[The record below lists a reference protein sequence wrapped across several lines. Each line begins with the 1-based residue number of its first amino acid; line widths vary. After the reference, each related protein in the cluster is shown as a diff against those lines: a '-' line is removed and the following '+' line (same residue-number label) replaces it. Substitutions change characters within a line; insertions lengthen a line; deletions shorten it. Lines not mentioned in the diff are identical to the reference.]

1 MVYSPLRYSPFKR
14 YPNNPIIRREDI
26 PYICNTVFNAA
37 ACKFNGEYLLL
48 LRVED
53 LYGKSHLT
61 LARSTNGI
69 KFKICEKPWIISST
83 DPKFEPYERFGIE
96 DPRITPIDGKYF
108 ITYSAYGPY
117 GVRIGIGVTE
127 DFKKFD
133 RICLA
138 TEVDNKDGVLFP
150 EKIKGKYVMITRPS
164 GGILKRGDMWISF
177 SPDLIHWGE
186 AKVLMFFS
194 PGMWGTQK
202 VGASVPPIK
211 TDDGWLVIFHGVKNT
226 GFGSIYRVGAM
237 LLDLE
242 DPTKII
248 GFTQHYILGPEEPY
262 ERIGDTPN
270 VVFPCG
276 AILENNGEL
285 KLYYGVADTA
295 IALATAR
302 VEEVLELCKKTDN
315 IPQMP

>member
-26 PYICNTVFNAA
+26 PYTCNTVFNAA
-37 ACKFNGEYLLL
+37 ACKYKDEYILL
-48 LRVED
+48 LRIED
-53 LYGKSHLT
+53 LYGKSHFT
-61 LARSTNGI
+61 IARSIDGI
-69 KFKICEKPWIISST
+69 NFKICEKPWITSSS
-83 DPKFEPYERFGIE
+83 DPEFEPYERYGVE
-96 DPRITPIDGKYF
+96 DPRITPIDGKYY
-108 ITYSAYGPY
+108 ITYSAFGPY

-127 DFKKFD
+127 DFISFK
-133 RICLA
+133 RISLA

-150 EKIKGKYVMITRPS
+150 EKIKGKYAMITRPS
-164 GGILKRGDMWISF
+164 GGISRRGDMWISF

-194 PGMWGTQK
+194 PGMWGSQK

-211 TDDGWLVIFHGVKNT
+211 TDKGWLVIFHGVKNT
-226 GFGSIYRVGAM
+226 SSGSIYRVGAM

-242 DPTKII
+242 DPTKIK
-248 GFTQHYILGPEEPY
+248 GFTQHYILGPEELY

-276 AILENNGEL
+276 AVLEESGEL

-295 IALATAR
+295 IALATADID
-302 VEEVLELCKKTDN
+302 EIIYLCEKCDN
-315 IPQMP
+315 VPKQP